1 MRAYDPGMAS
11 PSGAEPIPARNSA
24 RARRPVLRRI
34 GRWLATALA
43 LAVLLPSL
51 VLIVYRFVPPPG
63 TPLMLIRLAQGEGL
77 EQRWRPLD
85 AISPH
90 LPRAAIAA
98 EDNRFC
104 LHHGF
109 DWRELSG
116 ELRGLLEGRRTRGAS
131 TITMQVA
138 KNLFLW
144 DGRSFVRKILE
155 AWLTPLVELWWDKR
169 RILEVYLNI
178 AETGPG
184 LYGVEA
190 AAQAYFAK
198 PAKDLTRREA
208 ARIIAILPNPRVYS
222 ATRPSPLVARRAR
235 VIEQRIE
242 QLGPLLDCARLP

>member
-1 MRAYDPGMAS
+1 MVP
-11 PSGAEPIPARNSA
+11 PSGAEPVPDRTGT
-24 RARRPVLRRI
+24 RPRGRLLRRL
-34 GRWLATALA
+34 GRLL
-43 LAVLLPSL
+43 VLLLAAAFLVPSL
-51 VLIVYRFVPPPG
+51 VLIVYRVVPPPG
-63 TPLMLIRLAQGEGL
+63 TPLMLIRLTQGEGL
-77 EQRWRPLD
+77 DKRWRPLE

-90 LPRAAIAA
+90 LARAAIAA

-104 LHHGF
+104 SHRGF
-109 DWRELSG
+109 DWQELSG
-116 ELRGLLEGRRTRGAS
+116 ELQGLLEGRRTRGAS

-184 LYGVEA
+184 LYGAEA
-190 AAQAYFAK
+190 AAQAYFGK

-222 ATRPSPLVARRAR
+222 ATAPSPFVARRVR
-235 VIEQRIE
+235 VIERRVE
-242 QLGPLLDCARLP
+242 QLGPLLDCAPSP

>member
-1 MRAYDPGMAS
+1 MLP
-11 PSGAEPIPARNSA
+11 PSEAERVPVRS
-24 RARRPVLRRI
+24 RTGGRLARRL
-34 GRWLATALA
+34 GRWIVIALA
-43 LAVLLPSL
+43 LAVLVPSL
-51 VLIVYRFVPPPG
+51 VLIVYRVVPPPG

-77 EQRWRPLD
+77 DRRWRSLD

-90 LPRAAIAA
+90 LARAAIAA

-104 LHHGF
+104 RHHGF
-109 DWRELSG
+109 DWQELSG
-116 ELRGLLEGRRTRGAS
+116 ELRGLLDGRRTRGAS

-155 AWLTPLVELWWDKR
+155 AWLTPLVELWWTKR
-169 RILEVYLNI
+169 RILEVYLNV

-184 LYGVEA
+184 LYGAEA
-190 AAQAYFAK
+190 AAQTYFGK

-222 ATRPSPLVARRAR
+222 ATRPSPLVARRVR

-242 QLGPLLDCARLP
+242 QLGPLLDCAPSP